1 MKIFK
6 SNSYDILMIYLGQI
20 VISIFAL
27 AVYFLVSMIP
37 GYENLGFI
45 NIIAS
50 VFAVGFYCVIVYS
63 STWQLAS
70 ADRIKIDSGR
80 YEYIKTKGLFLGL
93 FANIPN
99 IIVSLLNI
107 FAVSMY
113 LLGCGEFFKG
123 MTAAVST
130 VQKLHS
136 ALYFGFIHGITP
148 KQVEGAVNYGDIVV
162 ESILYLVLPII
173 VIATIQFAYSMG
185 TRNKRIINKAPK
197 EKKEK

>member
-6 SNSYDILMIYLGQI
+6 SNSYDILMLYLGQI

-37 GYENLGFI
+37 GYENLGFL

-50 VFAVGFYCVIVYS
+50 VFSVGFYCVIIYS

-70 ADRIKIDSGR
+70 SERIKIDSGR
-80 YEYIKTKGLFLGL
+80 YEYIKTKGIFLGL

-99 IIVSLLNI
+99 VVLCLLNF
-107 FAVSMY
+107 FAVGMY
-113 LLGCGEFFKG
+113 SLGCGEFFKG
-123 MTAAVST
+123 MIAVVST
-130 VQKLHS
+130 IQKLHS

-148 KQVEGAVNYGDIVV
+148 KQVEDAINYGDIVV
-162 ESILYLVLPII
+162 ETALYLVLPII
-173 VIATIQFAYSMG
+173 VIAAIQFGYSMG
-185 TRNKRIINKAPK
+185 TRNKRIINKTPK
-197 EKKEK
+197 AK